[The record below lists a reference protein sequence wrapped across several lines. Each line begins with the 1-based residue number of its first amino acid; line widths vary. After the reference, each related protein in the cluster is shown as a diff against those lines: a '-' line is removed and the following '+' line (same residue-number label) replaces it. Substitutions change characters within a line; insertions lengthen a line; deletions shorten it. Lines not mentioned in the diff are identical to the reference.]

1 MNRPRG
7 HYQFGDVESLHEL
20 AAMHA
25 VAITKAHAFQDGNK
39 RTAILMACAFLHA
52 NGLEFD
58 FAPHDDEA
66 VEMMEDIATGA
77 VGREEVTTWI
87 SRNTIGASE

>member
-1 MNRPRG
+1 MLSPCTSWPRCTRLQSPRP
-7 HYQFGDVESLHEL
+7 
-20 AAMHA
+20 
-25 VAITKAHAFQDGNK
+25 AFQDGNK

-77 VGREEVTTWI
+77 VGREEVATWI

>member
-1 MNRPRG
+1 
-7 HYQFGDVESLHEL
+7 
-20 AAMHA
+20 
-25 VAITKAHAFQDGNK
+25 
-39 RTAILMACAFLHA
+39 MACVFLHA